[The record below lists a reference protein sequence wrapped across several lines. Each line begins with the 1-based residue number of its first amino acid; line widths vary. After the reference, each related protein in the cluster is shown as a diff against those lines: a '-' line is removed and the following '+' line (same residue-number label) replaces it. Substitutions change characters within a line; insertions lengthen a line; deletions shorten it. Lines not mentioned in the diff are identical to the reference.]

1 MVSKLIGNALF
12 GKNFSRNARNL
23 LRPQAI
29 QEQLQIHRKLMH
41 QTNHTGTFQ
50 ANSIQMATLVDC
62 ITLKILT
69 FL

>member
-12 GKNFSRNARNL
+12 GKNFSRNTRNL